1 MLKETVEEVFGQAYK
16 EFIRNR
22 TDGILFSMQNDTS
35 SDYYNYNEE
44 CVHLFDKLRDLLGKF
59 VEDKSLLQDYESA
72 ETAAM
77 ASALE
82 IVYRQGIE
90 DGIKLLKS
98 KEFPYIK

>member
-1 MLKETVEEVFGQAYK
+1 MLNETVEEVFGQAYK
-16 EFIRNR
+16 EFICNR
-22 TDGILFSMQNDTS
+22 TDGILFAIQSDTS
-35 SDYYNYNEE
+35 CDYYHYNEE
-44 CVHLFDKLRDLLGKF
+44 RARLFDQLRDLLSEEG
-59 VEDKSLLQDYESA
+59 KSLLLDYESA

>member
-1 MLKETVEEVFGQAYK
+1 MLNETVEEVFGQAYK
-16 EFIRNR
+16 EFICNR
-22 TDGILFSMQNDTS
+22 TDGILSAIQSDTS
-35 SDYYNYNEE
+35 CDYYHYNEE
-44 CVHLFDKLRDLLGKF
+44 RARLFDKLRDLLGKF
-59 VEDKSLLQDYESA
+59 VEDKSVLQDYESS

>member
-1 MLKETVEEVFGQAYK
+1 MLNETVEEVFGQTYK

-22 TDGILFSMQNDTS
+22 TDGILFAIQNDAS
-35 SDYYNYNEE
+35 SDYHHHNEE
-44 CVHLFDKLRDLLGKF
+44 RARLFDKLRDLLGKF
-59 VEDKSLLQDYESA
+59 VEDKSVLQDYESA

-98 KEFPYIK
+98 KEFPYVK

>member
-1 MLKETVEEVFGQAYK
+1 MLKETVEEVFDQAYK
-16 EFIRNR
+16 EFIYKR
-22 TDGILFSMQNDTS
+22 TDRILFALQNDTS
-35 SDYYNYNEE
+35 SDYCQYNEE
-44 CVHLFDKLRDLLGKF
+44 RASLFDQLRDLLN
-59 VEDKSLLQDYESA
+59 EECKSLLLDYESS

-77 ASALE
+77 TSALE